1 MSKIANQIRMRIHLT
16 HTHKHT
22 HPDRPAMASSDY
34 IHFYFIRRISSGDL
48 TDDKLLLV
56 VVEGISGDLQVELE
70 VGICRQLS
78 VLKGSG
84 RAIRAG

>member
-1 MSKIANQIRMRIHLT
+1 
-16 HTHKHT
+16 
-22 HPDRPAMASSDY
+22 MASSDY
-34 IHFYFIRRISSGDL
+34 IHFYFIRRVSTVDL

-56 VVEGISGDLQVELE
+56 VIEGVSGDLQVELE

-84 RAIRAG
+84 RADRAGWELTGAGPRRIRPEMS